1 MGNIVK
7 DLGEKEIVEF
17 SKKLDEATRKAY
29 EIASNGITNIR
40 KIILGGDDLTVIID
54 ANDALS
60 FSRKF
65 LEEFEKNSKKIYKD
79 YDLTACA
86 GITYC
91 NEKYPF
97 HYAVKLSEDLCKHA
111 KKDSKD
117 FAKEK
122 NLSLAPSS
130 LMFHNIQS
138 SNVESFSKFIEDELT
153 INKEEKIRC
162 DFGAYY
168 LNKYDNKPM
177 IEDFEEV
184 IKDFKKDNSPKGRLR
199 EWLKD
204 LEFDRTYAQNQLNR
218 IKEITKWKSENL
230 SKLHNGLKIDN
241 LIVSKDKEQKTPIYD
256 ILQILSVT
264 DENKDTK

>member
-1 MGNIVK
+1 M
-7 DLGEKEIVEF
+7 
-17 SKKLDEATRKAY
+17 KLLKAY

-40 KIILGGDDLTVIID
+40 KIILGGDDLTVIMNT
-54 ANDALS
+54 NDALS

-65 LEEFEKNSKKIYKD
+65 LEEFEKTVKIYKD

-111 KKDSKD
+111 KRFKRLCKRK
-117 FAKEK
+117 KELFFS
-122 NLSLAPSS
+122 NPSS

-138 SNVESFSKFIEDELT
+138 SNVKTFSKFIEDELT

-184 IKDFKKDNSPKGRLR
+184 IKIFKKIT
-199 EWLKD
+199 LKRKIKRVVKR
-204 LEFDRTYAQNQLNR
+204 FR
-218 IKEITKWKSENL
+218 I
-230 SKLHNGLKIDN
+230 
-241 LIVSKDKEQKTPIYD
+241 
-256 ILQILSVT
+256 
-264 DENKDTK
+264 